1 MIKSKSSFLSLVLV
15 SSFFSLGAF
24 AEGTRSVVKCT
35 LENNRDRIVSI
46 EIEETDL
53 EGQLV
58 ARTVVERADHS
69 EETIQRVSNGSL
81 SDSRIYLFETGQIG
95 IGTTHRY
102 LERSLK
108 TGNYSVSHYFQCDW
122 INDEEHCS
130 PGADFEYRGSAGDAS
145 CKLLSK

>member
-1 MIKSKSSFLSLVLV
+1 MMNPKTSFLTLALLA
-15 SSFFSLGAF
+15 SFFGFEAF
-24 AEGTRSVVKCT
+24 AGGSSSVLKCT
-35 LENNRDRIVSI
+35 LENNSDRIVSI

-58 ARTVVERADHS
+58 AGTVLETANHS

-81 SDSRIYLFETGQIG
+81 SDSKIYLYETGQIG
-95 IGTTHRY
+95 VGTTHRY
-102 LERSLK
+102 LERNRK

-130 PGADFEYRGSAGDAS
+130 PGADFEYRGSVGDAS
-145 CKLLSK
+145 CKLLAK